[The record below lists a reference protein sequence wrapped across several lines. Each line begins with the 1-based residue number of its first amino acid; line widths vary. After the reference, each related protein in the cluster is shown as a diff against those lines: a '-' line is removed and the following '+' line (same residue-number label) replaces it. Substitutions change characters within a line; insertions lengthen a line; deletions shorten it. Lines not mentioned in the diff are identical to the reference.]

1 MFAAVMLA
9 AGSSAALAAGG
20 APAAPAITVTLLGTG
35 NPRPAI
41 RGGPAI
47 LVEGGGRAL
56 LFDAGR
62 GAEEALFARNRAAK
76 IDALFLTHLHSDH
89 TVGIPDVWL
98 TGWLFGRSVPLRIF
112 GPSGTA
118 ALCRGLERA
127 YAFDVHVR
135 RDVDEKLPA
144 RGADLDPRELGDGSV
159 VAEGALRVTAF
170 LVDHGPVRPALGYR
184 IDGGGH
190 SVVLSGD
197 TRPSENLVRHARG
210 TDVLIHEVIAPDA
223 ERGGAASS
231 FSNEQRERIIAHHTT
246 PEQAGAIFAKV
257 KPKLAVYSHIVPSF
271 ATAADLVVP
280 TRKTWAG
287 PLEVGEDGM
296 TIEIGETVR
305 VVRPEAR
312 DGSAS
317 PPGRPTLPPQT

>member
-1 MFAAVMLA
+1 MRRFVFA
-9 AGSSAALAAGG
+9 SSLLLAALAAG
-20 APAAPAITVTLLGTG
+20 ADSPVLRVTLLGTG
-35 NPRPAI
+35 NPRPSAA

-47 LVEGGGRAL
+47 LVEGAGRAL

-62 GAEEALFARNRAAK
+62 GAEEKIFALDPAPK
-76 IDALFLTHLHSDH
+76 VDVLFLTHLHSDH

-98 TGWLFGRSVPLRIF
+98 TGWIFGRSVPLRVF
-112 GPSGTA
+112 GPAGTA

-144 RGADLDPRELGDGSV
+144 RGADLEPRELGDGTAV
-159 VAEGALRVTAF
+159 TEGPLRITAF

-184 IDGGGH
+184 VDLGGR

-197 TRPSENLVRHARG
+197 TRPSDNLVEHSRG
-210 TDVLIHEVIAPDA
+210 TDVLVHEVIAPDA
-223 ERGGAASS
+223 ERFGAAFS
-231 FSNEQRERIIAHHTT
+231 FSREQRERVIAHHST
-246 PEQAGAIFAKV
+246 PEQAGEIFSRV

-271 ATAADLVVP
+271 ATASDVVPP
-280 TRKTWAG
+280 TRKRYSG

-296 TIEIGETVR
+296 VIEIGATVR
-305 VVRPEAR
+305 VVRPPSR
-312 DGSAS
+312 GS
-317 PPGRPTLPPQT
+317 R

>member
-1 MFAAVMLA
+1 LTRRARTAATLCAAILAAAAVC
-9 AGSSAALAAGG
+9 G
-20 APAAPAITVTLLGTG
+20 AAPALTVTLLGTG

-47 LVEGGGRAL
+47 LVEGGGRTL

-62 GAEEALFARNRAAK
+62 GAEEALFARRVNV
-76 IDALFLTHLHSDH
+76 DAVFLTHLHSDH
-89 TVGIPDVWL
+89 TVGVPDVWL
-98 TGWLFGRSVPLRIF
+98 TGWLFGRSGPLRVF

-118 ALCRGLERA
+118 DLCRGLEHA
-127 YAFDVHVR
+127 YAFDVHMR

-144 RGADLDPRELGDGSV
+144 RGADLEPREIADGSV

-170 LVDHGPVRPALGYR
+170 RVDHGPVQPALGYR

-197 TRPSENLVRHARG
+197 TRPSENLVRLARG
-210 TDVLIHEVIAPDA
+210 TDVLIHEVIAPEA

-231 FSNEQRERIIAHHTT
+231 FSSQQRERIIAHHTT
-246 PEQAGAIFAKV
+246 PEQAGEIFARV

-271 ATAADLVVP
+271 ATGADLVPP
-280 TRKTWAG
+280 TRKTYSG

-296 TIEIGETVR
+296 TIEIGESVR
-305 VVRPEAR
+305 VIRPEK
-312 DGSAS
+312 GSN
-317 PPGRPTLPPQT
+317 R

>member
-1 MFAAVMLA
+1 MKRALRAALVFLALGNA
-9 AGSSAALAAGG
+9 AG
-20 APAAPAITVTLLGTG
+20 AAPSLTVTLLGTG
-35 NPRPAI
+35 NPHPSSS

-47 LVEGGGRAL
+47 LVEGGGRAV

-62 GAEEALFARNRAAK
+62 GAEEKLFARDLAMK

-98 TGWLFGRSVPLRIF
+98 TGWIFGRSTPLRVF
-112 GPSGTA
+112 GPSGTS

-144 RGADLDPRELGDGSV
+144 RGVDLEPHELGDGSV
-159 VAEGALRVTAF
+159 LAEGPLRITAF

-184 IDGGGH
+184 VDFGPR

-197 TRPSENLVRHARG
+197 TRPSENLVKHARG
-210 TDVLIHEVIAPDA
+210 ADVLVHEVIAPDA
-223 ERGGAASS
+223 ERRGAASS
-231 FSNEQRERIIAHHTT
+231 FSLEQRERIIAHHST
-246 PEQAGAIFAKV
+246 PEQAGKIFARV
-257 KPKLAVYSHIVPSF
+257 NPKLAVYSHIVPSF
-271 ATAADLVVP
+271 VTAADLVAP
-280 TRKTWAG
+280 TRKTYAG

-296 TIEIGETVR
+296 VIEVGDTVL
-305 VVRPEAR
+305 VIRP
-312 DGSAS
+312 
-317 PPGRPTLPPQT
+317 PK

>member
-1 MFAAVMLA
+1 VRPLAPLA
-9 AGSSAALAAGG
+9 AALLAA
-20 APAAPAITVTLLGTG
+20 ASARAASPALTVTLLGTG
-35 NPRPAI
+35 NPRPSAA

-47 LVEGGGRAL
+47 LVEGRGRAV

-62 GAEEALFARNRAAK
+62 GAEEAIFARDPASK

-98 TGWLFGRSVPLRIF
+98 TGWLFGRAAPLRVF
-112 GPSGTA
+112 GPAGTE

-127 YAFDVHVR
+127 YAFDVHTR

-144 RGADLDPRELGDGSV
+144 RGADLEPRELGDGAV
-159 VAEGALRVTAF
+159 VDEGPLRVTAF

-184 IDGGGH
+184 IDFDGH

-197 TRPSENLVRHARG
+197 TRPSDNLVRHARG
-210 TDVLIHEVIAPDA
+210 VDVLVHEVIAPDA
-223 ERGGAASS
+223 ERRGAASS
-231 FSNEQRERIIAHHTT
+231 FSREQRERIIAHHST
-246 PEQAGAIFAKV
+246 PEQAGEVFAKV
-257 KPKLAVYSHIVPSF
+257 APKLAVYSHIVPSF
-271 ATAADLVVP
+271 ATADDLVAP

-296 TIEIGETVR
+296 RIEIGESVR
-305 VVRPEAR
+305 VIRPPKPVPR
-312 DGSAS
+312 
-317 PPGRPTLPPQT
+317 